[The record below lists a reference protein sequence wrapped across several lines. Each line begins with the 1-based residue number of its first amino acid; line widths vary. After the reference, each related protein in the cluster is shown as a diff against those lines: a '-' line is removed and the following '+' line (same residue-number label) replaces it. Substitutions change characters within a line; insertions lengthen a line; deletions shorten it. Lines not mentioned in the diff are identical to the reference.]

1 MKTFDKYRRIIK
13 LLFAF
18 LLTAAL
24 SGIYGFIFTVWLN
37 KIIWAPFWRKG
48 IWMMVFIYTVLLAF
62 FLNIYG
68 GYRIGILKRGNLIF
82 SQILALFFTNFI
94 TYLQITVQDK
104 KFTTPVPLV
113 VNLVISAI
121 VVIGLSFLFSWTYCR
136 IFPPR
141 KLLLVSGERKD
152 FHLMEKMNSREDKYE
167 ITGTMDYRELIPVL
181 AQEAVKYDALI
192 VGDIPSHERNLI
204 IKYCFQEGVRTYS
217 IPKISDILLRSSEEF
232 NLFDSP
238 LLLSRNVG
246 LQIEQEW
253 MKRVMD
259 IVISLLGLAVTS
271 PLFVLFSA
279 CIKMTDGG
287 PVFYTQ
293 ERLTKDGA
301 VFRILKFRTMVQ
313 DAEKY
318 SGAQLAK
325 KDDPRILPVG
335 RILRATRLDELP
347 QLINILRGEMSLVGP
362 RPERPE
368 IAAQIEE
375 KIPEFAYRLKVK
387 AGLTGLAQVYGKY
400 NTTFYDKL
408 KLDLTYIRNYSIFLD
423 LKLIIMTPKIM
434 FMKEA
439 SEGVAAETLEEKV
452 AKEVPSSHEIKRTGK
467 NNTEQGL
474 S

>member
-1 MKTFDKYRRIIK
+1 MKTFDKYRRLIK

-18 LLTAAL
+18 LMTAAM
-24 SGIYGFIFTVWLN
+24 SAIYGCIFTVWLN
-37 KIIWAPFWRKG
+37 KIIEYPFWRRG

-68 GYRIGILKRGNLIF
+68 GYRIGILKKGNLVF
-82 SQILALFFTNFI
+82 SQILALFLTNFI
-94 TYLQITVQDK
+94 TYFQITVQDK
-104 KFTTPVPLV
+104 KFTTPAPLF
-113 VNLVISAI
+113 VNMALSVMVII
-121 VVIGLSFLFSWTYCR
+121 VLTFLFAGIYTH

-152 FHLMEKMNSREDKYE
+152 FYLMEKMNSREDKYE
-167 ITGTMDYRELIPVL
+167 IAGIMNYRELLPVL
-181 AQEAVKYDALI
+181 EEEAGKYDALI

-204 IKYCFQEGVRTYS
+204 VKYCFQEGIRTYS

-259 IVISLLGLAVTS
+259 IAISLLGLAVTS
-271 PLFVLFSA
+271 PLFVLFSI
-279 CIKMTDGG
+279 CIKLTDGG
-287 PVFYTQ
+287 SVFYTQ
-293 ERLTKDGA
+293 QRLTKDRK
-301 VFRILKFRTMVQ
+301 VFRIYKFRTMIM

-318 SGAQLAK
+318 RGAQLAE

-335 RILRATRLDELP
+335 RILRASRLDELP
-347 QLINILRGEMSLVGP
+347 QLLNILKGEMSLVGP

-368 IAAQIEE
+368 IAEQIEQ

-408 KLDLTYIRNYSIFLD
+408 KLDLTYIRNYSLFLD

-434 FMKEA
+434 FMKDA

-452 AKEVPSSHEIKRTGK
+452 AKEVPSRNG
-467 NNTEQGL
+467 
-474 S
+474 